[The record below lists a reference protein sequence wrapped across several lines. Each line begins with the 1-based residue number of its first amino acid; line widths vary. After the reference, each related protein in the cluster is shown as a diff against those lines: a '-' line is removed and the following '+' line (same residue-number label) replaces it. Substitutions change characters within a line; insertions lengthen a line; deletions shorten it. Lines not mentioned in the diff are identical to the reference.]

1 MANSETMQR
10 KVESI
15 IADLLNGV
23 DEPVAAA
30 PTSSANASVNNVL
43 EELLGKA
50 TANAVP
56 VQVAPSA
63 LITVPFDQR
72 IETTDINFVNTVIDT
87 VSKTGSSLNSASAQ
101 PGVVRVPADQA
112 IETFDFSIVQKLID
126 EAAGKT
132 ADCADSCDYNCSS
145 CGDAKADNA
154 DIINSILADLTG
166 GTAVKSSKNGIFDS
180 AEDAVK
186 AAEQGYK
193 ELQKMSLARR
203 EELITAIRRIG
214 REHAQELARMD
225 LEETG
230 YGRFEDKI
238 TRFNFFLQ
246 YTPGTE
252 DIKPEAYCGD
262 NGMTVVERVPFG
274 VVCCITPSTGVQTT
288 PFHNAI
294 VMIAAG
300 NSVVFCP
307 HPNAKKST
315 LRSIELI
322 NEAITEVGASTNIIT
337 SVSNPTFDATT
348 YIIEHPS
355 VKLVVATGGPGI
367 VKKILSSG
375 KKAIGA
381 GAGNPPAFVDATA
394 DVAHAAKC
402 IVAGSHFENGI
413 QCICEKEIVVVDSV
427 ADQLIAEMVKEGA
440 YLLKTKDEID
450 RLTNLVTTDKGPN
463 KDYIGKDP
471 AYILK
476 QIGINAPEDTK
487 TIIFEAPRDHII
499 ATDEYLMSIMPVVR
513 VSTADEGIQ
522 LAAQYEGGRR
532 HTAMVHSN
540 DIEVL
545 TKFAKTLG
553 CTIIVKN
560 GPSFAGVGM
569 GGEGMGT
576 ATIAGP
582 TGEGITTP
590 KTFTRMQKCVMVG
603 DFNLLGSY
611 PY

>member
-1 MANSETMQR
+1 MQK
-10 KVESI
+10 KVEEI
-15 IADLLNGV
+15 IADILNGTDEATATQTAPASTAV
-23 DEPVAAA
+23 DQL
-30 PTSSANASVNNVL
+30 L
-43 EELLGKA
+43 EDLLGKA
-50 TANAVP
+50 TTQAVP
-56 VQVAPSA
+56 VKSGVSDSNGLPI
-63 LITVPFDQR
+63 ITVPHDQR
-72 IETTDINFVNTVIDT
+72 IETKDLDFVNMIIGQDDTGTVPGKNKTRHLT
-87 VSKTGSSLNSASAQ
+87 VPKNQ
-101 PGVVRVPADQA
+101 K
-112 IETFDFSIVQKLID
+112 IETFDFSLIQKILD
-126 EAAGKT
+126 EVMAQPSTLCDTTKCDS
-132 ADCADSCDYNCSS
+132 DCEAC
-145 CGDAKADNA
+145 KEIDNA
-154 DIINSILADLTG
+154 AIINNILADLTG
-166 GTAVKSSKNGIFDS
+166 NETGITSKNGIFENP
-180 AEDAVK
+180 EDAVK
-186 AAEQGYK
+186 AAEAGYK
-193 ELQKMSLARR
+193 ELQRMTLTKR

-214 REHAQELARMD
+214 REHANELARMD

-230 YGRFEDKI
+230 YGRFEDKVR
-238 TRFNFFLQ
+238 RFNFFLQ

-262 NGMTVVERVPFG
+262 SGMTVVEHVPFG

-294 VMIAAG
+294 CMIAAG

-322 NEAITEVGASTNIIT
+322 NEAIVEAGGSTNIIT
-337 SVSNPTFDATT
+337 SVENPTFDATT

-355 VKLVVATGGPGI
+355 VKLIVATGGPGI

-394 DVAHAAKC
+394 IIPHAAKS

-440 YLLKTKDEID
+440 YLLKTKEDID
-450 RLTNLVTTDKGPN
+450 RLTSLVTTESGPN
-463 KDYIGKDP
+463 KNFIGKDP

-476 QIGINAPEDTK
+476 QIGIQAPEDTK

-513 VSTADEGIQ
+513 VKDADEGI
-522 LAAQYEGGRR
+522 LLSAEYEGGRR
-532 HTAMVHSN
+532 HTAMIHSN
-540 DIEVL
+540 DIHIL

-560 GPSFAGVGM
+560 GPSFAGVGL
-569 GGEGMGT
+569 GGEGFGT